1 LLEIEQEEETST
13 QLISYIAHAAPA
25 TRRPATCREPYLR
38 PEIGFTPHWFHE
50 ALGIDF
56 GEKWHINPVYRAD
69 SIVAMAGEIAA
80 RFGSRCEIGVMQS
93 SDNPV
98 DLLTGTFGALLVP
111 ELYGVASWYQ
121 EADWPWSE
129 HGPHYSDE
137 MVDALEPPDLDENVF
152 WNDFMEQLDWIEK
165 QTGQIAG
172 FMNWQGVVNTSYR
185 LRGESLFTDMIVAPD
200 RVELLFDCISQ
211 TMIEGIQR
219 LYSRQEES
227 GVKLTHITISNCM
240 VNMLSPKHY
249 QKFVL
254 PYDLRMAEAF
264 TMIGVHNCAWNA
276 NPYLDHYAEIP
287 KVAYIDMGIESNLV
301 KAKALFPKARRAIMY
316 TPMDIANK
324 DYDDLAT
331 DLKYIAQNY
340 GPCDLVCADIDTGTP
355 DKRVHEIYE
364 LCEKLS
370 EEYSTH

>member
-1 LLEIEQEEETST
+1 MLEIQQEKKTST

-25 TRRPATCREPYLR
+25 TRRPATGREPYLR

-56 GEKWHINPVYRAD
+56 DEKWHINPVYRAD

-80 RFGSRCEIGVMQS
+80 RFGSRCDIGVMQS

-111 ELYGVASWYQ
+111 ELYGVTSWYQ

-165 QTGQIAG
+165 QTGQING

-200 RVELLFDCISQ
+200 RVERMFECISQ

-219 LYSRQEES
+219 LYSRQEET
-227 GVKLTHITISNCM
+227 GVTLNHITISNCL
-240 VNMLSPKHY
+240 VNLLSPKHY

-254 PYDLRMAEAF
+254 PFDLRMAEAF

-276 NPYLDHYAEIP
+276 DPYLDNYSELP

-324 DYDDLAT
+324 DYDDLAY
-331 DLKYIAQNY
+331 DFKYIAKNF
-340 GPCDLVCADIDTGTP
+340 GPCDLVCADIDTGTS

-364 LCEKLS
+364 LCEMLS
-370 EEYSTH
+370 EEYSKH